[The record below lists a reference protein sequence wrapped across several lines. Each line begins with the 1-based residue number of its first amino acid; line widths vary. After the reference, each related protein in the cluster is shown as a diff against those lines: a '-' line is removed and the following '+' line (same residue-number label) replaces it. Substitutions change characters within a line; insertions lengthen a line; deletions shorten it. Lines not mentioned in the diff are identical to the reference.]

1 VFMLHSIVSRSVMN
15 DESHARW
22 GQPSGCI
29 VFRNVEPSMVQALS
43 FELMTEKSSILVKSN
58 ERATEN
64 ILLT

>member
-1 VFMLHSIVSRSVMN
+1 MN